1 MLRATGCHALRSAGL
16 SHSTLV
22 DGAEDFV
29 GSMVWQPFAMDSEQV
44 MDRALGVVEQPMKH
58 GLLVRGDIVT
68 MNPTRTVLRDG
79 AVAVSGQVITGVG
92 SFDELRRR
100 FPDATVIGTADTIVT
115 PGYINAHQHFT
126 GDRLVQSCIPDAI
139 DSQDAIYNWAVPVHT
154 GHSADDDE
162 LSATLAAV
170 AAVTNGITCT
180 VEAGTVAH
188 PERVAQGLHRVGLRA
203 TIGRW
208 GWDTEGLPFS
218 APTDEVLDQQRA
230 LVEKFPPGGIVEA
243 WITLVGHDLMSDALV
258 AGASGL
264 ARRLNTGMTFHMSP
278 HGGDPVKY
286 LARTGL
292 RPLVHL
298 DRLGVLG
305 DHVLIGH
312 AVHLDD
318 TEVELVI
325 ATRTAIASCPWA
337 YLRLAQGFIGAS
349 RHDEIFRRGGRI
361 ALGCD
366 GENAGDAVDI
376 LKSASLFVG
385 IARDRAVD
393 PFSFTSDDA
402 MALATV
408 RGADAIGKGSIIGSI
423 EVGKQADLVVHSTR
437 GPQFT
442 PRGNDP
448 VRQIIWASD
457 GRSVNDVLIAGR
469 EVVRDGRC
477 ITIDIDDLR
486 SSALERRDAL
496 LASRTS
502 A

>member
-1 MLRATGCHALRSAGL
+1 
-16 SHSTLV
+16 
-22 DGAEDFV
+22 
-29 GSMVWQPFAMDSEQV
+29 
-44 MDRALGVVEQPMKH
+44 
-58 GLLVRGDIVT
+58 
-68 MNPTRTVLRDG
+68 MNATRTVVRNG
-79 AVAVSGQVITGVG
+79 AVAVSGQGIAALGT
-92 SFDELRRR
+92 FDELRAAY
-100 FPDATVIGTADTIVT
+100 PDAKVIGTADSIVT

-154 GHSADDDE
+154 GHTGDDDE
-162 LSATLAAV
+162 LSATLAAI
-170 AAVTNGITCT
+170 AAVTNGITCS

-188 PERVAQGLHRVGLRA
+188 PHRVADGLARVGLRA

-208 GWDTEGLPFS
+208 GWDTEGLPFA
-218 APTDEVLDQQRA
+218 APTDEVLAQQRLLIEA
-230 LVEKFPPGGIVEA
+230 YPPGGLIEA
-243 WITLVGHDLMSDALV
+243 WVTLVGHDLMSDALV
-258 AGASGL
+258 SGASQL
-264 ARRLNTGMTFHMSP
+264 AQEMNTGLTFHMSP
-278 HGGDPVKY
+278 HAGDPVTY

-305 DHVLIGH
+305 EHVLIGH
-312 AVHLDD
+312 GVHLDD
-318 TEVELVI
+318 AEVEILL
-325 ATRTAIASCPWA
+325 ATQTAVASCPWA

-349 RHDEIFRRGGRI
+349 RHDELFRRGGRI

-408 RGADAIGKGSIIGSI
+408 RGAGAIGKGNLIGSI

-437 GPQFT
+437 GSQFT
-442 PRGNDP
+442 PRGDDP

-457 GRSVNDVLIAGR
+457 GRSVSDVVIAGR

-477 ITIDIDDLR
+477 VTVDIEGLR
-486 SSALERRDAL
+486 ALATERRDAL
-496 LASRTS
+496 LASRT
-502 A
+502 AAE